1 MSNIVG
7 LGSYNAYL
15 DFPETKKEISQT
27 VEFDEDGRRHYIFYE
42 NDLNCY
48 ILFFP
53 KDDTKGFEVEKIPF
67 TKEEFDEL
75 MNSE

>member
-27 VEFDEDGRRHYIFYE
+27 VD
-42 NDLNCY
+42 CY